1 MKSIIIFGKGPSL
14 LKCTRDIVDS
24 YDDIALCNYP
34 VLNEFFYNLIEN
46 RTINYHFAN
55 CGTFD
60 ERYNDNINNLLQ
72 IQGIYNTNKTDAYI
86 DFISNKDL
94 FKDNLYQPMRDY
106 FFNNFDLD
114 PATGTMAI
122 QYILNLNKYD
132 KICLVGF
139 DNFQKGSPWYYY
151 NPDLYNPKLTYLLG
165 NQITE
170 KGIYNQVSAHSPEK
184 TLQYYLNIIEKNK
197 NIDYTFVTNLLL
209 PNIDNLKVI

>member
-1 MKSIIIFGKGPSL
+1 
-14 LKCTRDIVDS
+14 
-24 YDDIALCNYP
+24 
-34 VLNEFFYNLIEN
+34 
-46 RTINYHFAN
+46 
-55 CGTFD
+55 
-60 ERYNDNINNLLQ
+60 
-72 IQGIYNTNKTDAYI
+72 
-86 DFISNKDL
+86 
-94 FKDNLYQPMRDY
+94 
-106 FFNNFDLD
+106 
-114 PATGTMAI
+114 MAI

-151 NPDLYNPKLTYLLG
+151 KPDLYNPKLKYLLG

-197 NIDYTFVTNLLL
+197 NIQNIFITNLLL